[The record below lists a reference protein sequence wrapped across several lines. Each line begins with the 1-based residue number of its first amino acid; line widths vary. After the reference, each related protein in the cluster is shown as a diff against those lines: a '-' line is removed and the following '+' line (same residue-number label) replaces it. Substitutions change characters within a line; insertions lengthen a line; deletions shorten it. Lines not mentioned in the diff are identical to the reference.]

1 MRRRGEVPWVIRDVV
16 NDINTAVG
24 RRWRG
29 LDPLLPAPSD
39 LPEGCMAPLLATGE
53 NGRPAGLG
61 VCRHVHVTA
70 DTLAQTWGTATKFV
84 LTLRLREPDT
94 RPAADG
100 LLAQWHDHL
109 DVLAEAAADDTAA
122 VVNWPSRDV
131 SGALALLGHGM
142 QPMTVIAARPA
153 RHPTCAD
160 GADAPRGLVIRAAG
174 QDDLDVVTE
183 MEMGVVRYDGHFGG
197 SIVRP
202 ATEALLRASART
214 ALGQQPAW
222 TWLAEIGGRPVGLT
236 VVEWPEDAA
245 WIAGMTRPGATAY
258 LATMFVRP
266 EERGGGIGAALV
278 RHVHGELDKRGIE
291 VTLLHYAQVNPLSA
305 PFWHRMG
312 YRPLWSIWEVRPAA
326 ALR

>member
-1 MRRRGEVPWVIRDVV
+1 MPWVIRDVV

-24 RRWRG
+24 QRWQG

-39 LPEGCMAPLLATGE
+39 LPEGCMPPLLATGG
-53 NGRPAGLG
+53 NGRPAGLA
-61 VCRHVHVTA
+61 VCRHLHVSA

-84 LTLRLREPDT
+84 LTLRLREPNA
-94 RPAADG
+94 RPAADE

-109 DVLAEAAADDTAA
+109 DALPEAAKEDTAA

-131 SGALALLGHGM
+131 SAVSALQRHGL
-142 QPMTVIAARPA
+142 QPMTVVAARPA
-153 RHPTCAD
+153 SLPTCA
-160 GADAPRGLVIRAAG
+160 ASVDAPAGLVIRPAG
-174 QDDLDVVTE
+174 PDDLDVVTE

-202 ATEALLRASART
+202 ATEELLRASTRAV
-214 ALGQQPAW
+214 LGQRPAW
-222 TWLAEIGGRPVGLT
+222 TWLAEMRRRPVGLT
-236 VVEWPEDAA
+236 VVQRPEDAA

-266 EERGGGIGAALV
+266 DERGGGIGAALV
-278 RHVHGELDKRGIE
+278 KHVHDELDQRGVD

-312 YRPLWSIWEVRPAA
+312 YRPLWSTWETRPAA
-326 ALR
+326 SLR